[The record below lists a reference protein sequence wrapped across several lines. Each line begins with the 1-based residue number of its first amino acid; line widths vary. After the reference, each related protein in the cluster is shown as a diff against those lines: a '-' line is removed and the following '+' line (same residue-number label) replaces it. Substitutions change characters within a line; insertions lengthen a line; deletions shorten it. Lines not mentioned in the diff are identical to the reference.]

1 MGAAPCKQRHVQ
13 MISQLGEWAQLFVRL
28 VGYAGLILF
37 PALIFVSMYEVV
49 ARYVFNAPTLWAF
62 DLTFMI
68 HGALF
73 AMTGAYGL
81 QKNVHVRI
89 DVLSMHFPKPVQDA
103 ANVLSYVFLFIPAVW
118 FVSDA
123 SIRRS
128 ISAFQTNE
136 VELVSAWSPIVWP
149 FFVALALGMVALC
162 LQSFVETIR
171 HLAGIIKGR

>member
-1 MGAAPCKQRHVQ
+1 
-13 MISQLGEWAQLFVRL
+13 MISQLGEWAERLVRL
-28 VGYAGLILF
+28 VGFIGLFLF
-37 PALIFVSMYEVV
+37 PALIFVSVYEVV

-73 AMTGAYGL
+73 ALTGAYGL
-81 QKNVHVRI
+81 QMKAHVRI
-89 DVLSMHFPKPVQDA
+89 DVLSTRLPRPVQHA
-103 ANVLSYVFLFIPAVW
+103 ANILSYLFLVIPAVW
-118 FVSDA
+118 IVSDA
-123 SIRRS
+123 GIRRS

-162 LQSFVETIR
+162 LQSIVETVK
-171 HLAGIIKGR
+171 HFASMFKGRSGSGTEIR